1 MGNKVLRAVGAA
13 LRESCREYDYVARM
27 GGDEFVLVLP
37 ASDCESIQ
45 RRIGELREIG
55 GHAGCAVAGGAGLT
69 ISIGEAF
76 FPADGSDAEQLLAE
90 ADRRMYLNKRARMK
104 SVPALLSPE
113 TPFLMTVQ

>member
-1 MGNKVLRAVGAA
+1 
-13 LRESCREYDYVARM
+13 M

-55 GHAGCAVAGGAGLT
+55 ARAGCAVAGVAGMT

-76 FPADGSDAEQLLAE
+76 FPVDGSDAEQLLAE
-90 ADRRMYLNKRARMK
+90 ADRRMYLNKRAARMK
-104 SVPALLSPE
+104 SAPAQLTAE
-113 TPFLMTVQ
+113 TPFQMSVQ